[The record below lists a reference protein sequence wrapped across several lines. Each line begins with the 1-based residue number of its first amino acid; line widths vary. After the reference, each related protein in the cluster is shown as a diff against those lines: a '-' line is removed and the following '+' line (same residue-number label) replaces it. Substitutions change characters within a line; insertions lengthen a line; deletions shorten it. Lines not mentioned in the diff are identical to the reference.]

1 MQELYKFRAK
11 KKRVTE
17 TIIFYK
23 VYPVVLLDSVL
34 PFSFSGKLSDF
45 FMSIIPS

>member
-1 MQELYKFRAK
+1 MQEFYKFRAK

-23 VYPVVLLDSVL
+23 VYPVVLLYSVL
-34 PFSFSGKLSDF
+34 LHF
-45 FMSIIPS
+45 PSQENQVTFL